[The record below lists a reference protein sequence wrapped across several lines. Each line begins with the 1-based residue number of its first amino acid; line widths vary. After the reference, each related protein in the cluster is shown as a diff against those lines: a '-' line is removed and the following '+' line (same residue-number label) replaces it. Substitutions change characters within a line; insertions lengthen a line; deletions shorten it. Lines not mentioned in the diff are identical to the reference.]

1 MSGNRPALK
10 DVLIETAASLQK
22 AGIEA
27 PRMEA
32 RRLVC
37 WAIGCEASALLSL
50 DHLPEDAAPKL
61 ACGIAQRC
69 ARRPLALIEGEA
81 GFWTLM
87 LSVSSATLIPRGD
100 SETLIE
106 ALLSLRPNK
115 NSVRSI
121 LDLGTGTG
129 CLLLAALSE
138 YGQAY
143 GVGVDLAPDAAALA
157 GANAWRNALSSR
169 ASFLAGSWFA
179 ALRGQFD
186 VIVSNPPYIRAGDLE
201 GLMPEV
207 RDHEPA
213 RALVAGEDGLDAY
226 RLIIAQAQAYLAPD
240 GLLIFEIGQGQE
252 TEVTEL
258 AAIAGFALV
267 EARADLGG
275 IVRALC
281 FERSLTPSQSY
292 A

>member
-1 MSGNRPALK
+1 MSGNRRALR
-10 DVLIETAASLQK
+10 DVLIETATSLAK
-22 AGIEA
+22 SGIEA

-37 WAIGCEASALLSL
+37 WAIGCEASRLLSL
-50 DHLPEDAAPKL
+50 DALPEEAASRL
-61 ACGIAQRC
+61 AAGLAQRC

-81 GFWTLM
+81 GFWTLT
-87 LSVSSATLIPRGD
+87 LAVSSATLIPRGD

-106 ALLSLRPNK
+106 ALMSRRPDK
-115 NSVRSI
+115 ARVRSI

-138 YGQAY
+138 YRHAY
-143 GVGVDLAPDAAALA
+143 GVGVDLSPDAAALA
-157 GANAWRNALSSR
+157 LANARRNALSTR
-169 ASFLAGSWFA
+169 AGFLAGNWFS
-179 ALRGQFD
+179 ALSGQFD
-186 VIVSNPPYIRAGDLE
+186 VIVSNPPYIRVSDLA

-207 RDHEPA
+207 RNHEPA

-226 RLIIAQAQAYLAPD
+226 RLIIAQAQAHLAPE

-252 TEVTEL
+252 TDVTAL
-258 AAIAGFALV
+258 ADRAGLTLV

-281 FERSLTPSQSY
+281 FERSFVRAQSD